1 MRICGFMDEYIS
13 NIYLMLDK
21 IFLQGLPK
29 PRGLLDK
36 SDFQVVIYHIVC
48 DPLQGILYHFYS
60 CIITGHSH
68 SIPSLYIAWV

>member
-1 MRICGFMDEYIS
+1 MDKYIS

-36 SDFQVVIYHIVC
+36 SDFQVVLCHVVC
-48 DPLQGILYHFYS
+48 DPVQGILYHFYAYIFMYYNWS
-60 CIITGHSH
+60 FSFH
-68 SIPSLYIAWV
+68 PKSLHIGWV